1 VTSRVGHRAIVLA
14 VASVLAAA
22 CSVPVAAELDEGDA
36 SDAVVALEKGGVAS
50 EKERDPEHEGRYRVV
65 VSRDDA
71 PTALRVLS
79 AEGLPP
85 KAAPGVLDA
94 LGKGSLVP
102 SRLAEHVKVVT
113 GTSGDLERSLRAIDG
128 VVSARVHL
136 AVPPRDPLTLGEQA
150 PRATAS
156 VLIRHQGPTPPL
168 AAFDVQRLVAGAV
181 PGLSADN
188 VSIVMAVAPAPGRSP
203 ARELSRLGP
212 VTVTRSSMAPLRGMI
227 AVAVLSN
234 VVLLGCLLLLWAR
247 VRRTEGALASR
258 NDEPGAPKPSR

>member
-1 VTSRVGHRAIVLA
+1 VTSRAKLRGLPLLLTSLLA
-14 VASVLAAA
+14 GA
-22 CSVPVAAELDEGDA
+22 CSVPVAAGLDEGDA
-36 SDAVVALEKGGVAS
+36 TEAVVALEKGGVAS
-50 EKERDPEHEGRYRVV
+50 EKERDPEHEGGYRVV

-71 PTALRVLS
+71 ASALRVLS

-85 KAAPGVLDA
+85 HAAPGVLDA

-136 AVPPRDPLTLGEQA
+136 AVPARDPLALGEQA
-150 PRATAS
+150 PEATAS

-168 AAFDVQRLVAGAV
+168 APFDVQRLVAGAV
-181 PGLSADN
+181 PGLAPAN

-203 ARELSRLGP
+203 SRELSRLGP
-212 VTVTRSSMAPLRGMI
+212 LTVTRASMTPLRGMI
-227 AVAVLSN
+227 AVAVLLN
-234 VVLLGCLLLLWAR
+234 VVLLGCVALLWAR
-247 VRRTEGALASR
+247 LRRTEGNLVNREDSG
-258 NDEPGAPKPSR
+258 PTKAPR

>member
-1 VTSRVGHRAIVLA
+1 
-14 VASVLAAA
+14 VASLLAAA
-22 CSVPVAAELDEGDA
+22 CTVPVAANLDEGDA
-36 SDAVVALEKGGVAS
+36 SEAVVALEKSGVAS
-50 EKERDPEHEGRYRVV
+50 EKERDPEHEGTYRVV
-65 VSRDDA
+65 VTRDDA
-71 PTALRVLS
+71 ATALRVLS

-85 KAAPGVLDA
+85 HAAPGVLDA

-102 SRLAEHVKVVT
+102 SRLSEHVKVVT

-136 AVPPRDPLTLGEQA
+136 AVPPRDPLALGEKA
-150 PRATAS
+150 PPATAS

-181 PGLSADN
+181 PGLQAEN
-188 VSIVMAVAPAPGRSP
+188 VSIVMTVAPAPGRAA

-212 VTVTRSSMAPLRGMI
+212 LTVTRSSMSPLRGMI
-227 AVAVLSN
+227 VVAVLSN

-247 VRRTEGALASR
+247 VRRTESALARGEDPS
-258 NDEPGAPKPSR
+258 PAKPPR

>member
-1 VTSRVGHRAIVLA
+1 
-14 VASVLAAA
+14 VASRDFHRGVPFGLASLLAIG
-22 CSVPVAAELDEGDA
+22 CSVPVAAGLDEGDA
-36 SDAVVALEKGGVAS
+36 AEAVVALERASVAS
-50 EKERDPEHEGRYRVV
+50 EKERDPEHEGGYRVV

-71 PTALRVLS
+71 ASALRVLS

-85 KAAPGVLDA
+85 HAAPGVLDA

-113 GTSGDLERSLRAIDG
+113 GTSGDLERSLRGIDG

-136 AVPPRDPLTLGEQA
+136 AVPARDPLTLGEQA
-150 PRATAS
+150 PQATAS

-181 PGLSADN
+181 PGLSPAN

-203 ARELSRLGP
+203 SRELSRLGP
-212 VTVTRSSMAPLRGMI
+212 LTVTRASMTPLRGMI
-227 AVAVLSN
+227 AVAVLLN
-234 VVLLGCLLLLWAR
+234 VVLLGCVALLWAR
-247 VRRTEGALASR
+247 LKRTEGTLAGREDAGPGRTSR
-258 NDEPGAPKPSR
+258 